1 MASQPAFNF
10 DNFLP
15 GFDFLKKFAQANPAA
30 AMPAASQW
38 VTPTL
43 DPEELDKRI
52 QELKSVQFWLDQNA
66 KALSATIQAMEVQR
80 MTLSTLQSMNVGMAD
95 VAAAM
100 TGQAA
105 AKASASSSAK
115 AKSADAAPAVDPMQ
129 WWGAISQQFQT
140 IAAQAVDDMQ
150 KHAAQM
156 NMPVT
161 PQTSKASATAQAKP
175 SAAKAPAKATAKAAA
190 KKSARPSPAR
200 KTAR

>member
-10 DNFLP
+10 ENFLP

-100 TGQAA
+100 TGKASTKAASKEA
-105 AKASASSSAK
+105 AKE
-115 AKSADAAPAVDPMQ
+115 AAPAVDPMQ
-129 WWGAISQQFQT
+129 WWGAISQQFQS

-150 KHAAQM
+150 KHAVQM
-156 NMPVT
+156 QMPVS
-161 PQTSKASATAQAKP
+161 PKASSAKTK
-175 SAAKAPAKATAKAAA
+175 AAPKAAPAKKTARKT
-190 KKSARPSPAR
+190 PAR

>member
-1 MASQPAFNF
+1 MASQPAFSF

-30 AMPAASQW
+30 AMPSASQW

-100 TGQAA
+100 TGQAPASSTQQA
-105 AKASASSSAK
+105 AKE
-115 AKSADAAPAVDPMQ
+115 APPMVDPMQ

-140 IAAQAVDDMQ
+140 IAAQAVNDMQ
-150 KHAAQM
+150 QHAAHMQA
-156 NMPVT
+156 PAPAAKT
-161 PQTSKASATAQAKP
+161 AAKKTATK
-175 SAAKAPAKATAKAAA
+175 KAPAKKAPAKKAA
-190 KKSARPSPAR
+190 RQPAR
-200 KTAR
+200 

>member
-10 DNFLP
+10 ENFLP

-100 TGQAA
+100 TGKASTKAADATKA
-105 AKASASSSAK
+105 AKEAT
-115 AKSADAAPAVDPMQ
+115 PAVDPTQ
-129 WWGAISQQFQT
+129 WWGAISQQFQS

-156 NMPVT
+156 QMPVS
-161 PQTSKASATAQAKP
+161 PKASSAKTK
-175 SAAKAPAKATAKAAA
+175 AAPKAAPAKKTARKT
-190 KKSARPSPAR
+190 PAR

>member
-43 DPEELDKRI
+43 DPEELDKHI

-80 MTLSTLQSMNVGMAD
+80 MTLSTLKSMNLGMAD

-100 TGQAA
+100 TGQPDS
-105 AKASASSSAK
+105 K
-115 AKSADAAPAVDPMQ
+115 AAPAVDPMQ

-140 IAAQAVDDMQ
+140 IASQAVDDMQ

-156 NMPVT
+156 NMPVS
-161 PQTSKASATAQAKP
+161 PKAASP
-175 SAAKAPAKATAKAAA
+175 KAAA
-190 KKSARPSPAR
+190 KATGAAKKAPAAQKAARKTTAR

>member
-1 MASQPAFNF
+1 MASQPAFSF
-10 DNFLP
+10 DHFLP

-30 AMPAASQW
+30 SMPSASQW

-100 TGQAA
+100 TGQAPA
-105 AKASASSSAK
+105 AATKGASK
-115 AKSADAAPAVDPMQ
+115 EAPPMVDPMQ
-129 WWGAISQQFQT
+129 WWGAISQQFQS
-140 IAAQAVDDMQ
+140 IAAQAVNDMQ
-150 KHAAQM
+150 QHAAHMQA
-156 NMPVT
+156 PA
-161 PQTSKASATAQAKP
+161 PAARPAARPAAKKAATK
-175 SAAKAPAKATAKAAA
+175 KAPAKKAPAK
-190 KKSARPSPAR
+190 
-200 KTAR
+200 KTARQTAR

>member
-10 DNFLP
+10 DQFLP
-15 GFDFLKKFAQANPAA
+15 GFDFLKQFAQANPAA

-43 DPEELDKRI
+43 DPQELDKRI

-66 KALSATIQAMEVQR
+66 KALSATIQALEVQR
-80 MTLSTLQSMNVGMAD
+80 MTLSTLQSMNLGMAD

-100 TGQAA
+100 TG
-105 AKASASSSAK
+105 KASPQATASANTK
-115 AKSADAAPAVDPMQ
+115 EVPPAVDPMQ

-156 NMPVT
+156 QMPVSPKASSKAARKT
-161 PQTSKASATAQAKP
+161 TSKP
-175 SAAKAPAKATAKAAA
+175 SAPAKASA
-190 KKSARPSPAR
+190 KKPAAPQTAR
-200 KTAR
+200 KTPARTSTR

>member
-30 AMPAASQW
+30 AMPSASQW

-100 TGQAA
+100 TG
-105 AKASASSSAK
+105 KPDSK
-115 AKSADAAPAVDPMQ
+115 AAPAVDPMQ

-156 NMPVT
+156 NMPVS
-161 PQTSKASATAQAKP
+161 PKAASP
-175 SAAKAPAKATAKAAA
+175 KAAA
-190 KKSARPSPAR
+190 KATGAAKKAPAAKKAARKTTAR

>member
-80 MTLSTLQSMNVGMAD
+80 MTLSTLQSMNLGMAD
-95 VAAAM
+95 VA
-100 TGQAA
+100 
-105 AKASASSSAK
+105 
-115 AKSADAAPAVDPMQ
+115 AAPAVDPMQ

-140 IAAQAVDDMQ
+140 IASQAVDDMQ

-156 NMPVT
+156 NMPVS
-161 PQTSKASATAQAKP
+161 PKAASSKAATKP
-175 SAAKAPAKATAKAAA
+175 SAKTPAA
-190 KKSARPSPAR
+190 KKTARKTPAR
-200 KTAR
+200 KSTR

>member
-1 MASQPAFNF
+1 MASQPAFSF

-30 AMPAASQW
+30 SMPSASQW

-100 TGQAA
+100 TGQAP
-105 AKASASSSAK
+105 KADKSSAK
-115 AKSADAAPAVDPMQ
+115 EAAPMVDPMQ
-129 WWGAISQQFQT
+129 WWGAISQQFQS

-150 KHAAQM
+150 KHAAHMQAAA
-156 NMPVT
+156 PAA
-161 PQTSKASATAQAKP
+161 PQSARKTAPK
-175 SAAKAPAKATAKAAA
+175 SAAKKAPAKKAPA
-190 KKSARPSPAR
+190 KKAAR

>member
-1 MASQPAFNF
+1 MASQPAFSF

-30 AMPAASQW
+30 AMPSASQW

-100 TGQAA
+100 TGQAP
-105 AKASASSSAK
+105 ASSTQQASK
-115 AKSADAAPAVDPMQ
+115 EAPPMVDPMQ

-140 IAAQAVDDMQ
+140 IASQAVNDMQ
-150 KHAAQM
+150 QHAAHMQAT
-156 NMPVT
+156 T
-161 PQTSKASATAQAKP
+161 PAAKP
-175 SAAKAPAKATAKAAA
+175 AAKKAATKKAPAKKAPAK
-190 KKSARPSPAR
+190 
-200 KTAR
+200 KTARQTAR

>member
-1 MASQPAFNF
+1 MASQPAFSF
-10 DNFLP
+10 DNFMP

-30 AMPAASQW
+30 SMPSASQW

-100 TGQAA
+100 TGQAP
-105 AKASASSSAK
+105 KADKSSAK
-115 AKSADAAPAVDPMQ
+115 EAAPMVDPMQ
-129 WWGAISQQFQT
+129 WWGAISQQFQS

-150 KHAAQM
+150 KHAAHMQAAA
-156 NMPVT
+156 PAA
-161 PQTSKASATAQAKP
+161 PQSASKTDRKTAAK
-175 SAAKAPAKATAKAAA
+175 KAPAKKAPA
-190 KKSARPSPAR
+190 KKAAR

>member
-1 MASQPAFNF
+1 MASQPAFSF

-30 AMPAASQW
+30 SMPSASQW

-100 TGQAA
+100 TGQAP
-105 AKASASSSAK
+105 ASSTKQASK
-115 AKSADAAPAVDPMQ
+115 EAPPMVDPMQ
-129 WWGAISQQFQT
+129 WWGAISQQFQS
-140 IAAQAVDDMQ
+140 IAAQAVNDMQ
-150 KHAAQM
+150 QHAAHMQA
-156 NMPVT
+156 PA
-161 PQTSKASATAQAKP
+161 PAARPAARPAAKKAATK
-175 SAAKAPAKATAKAAA
+175 KAPAKKAPAK
-190 KKSARPSPAR
+190 
-200 KTAR
+200 KTARQTAR